1 MFRKEDAE
9 TLAVACVAALA
20 IVIIAASIA
29 FGQCPNGQCP
39 ESRQTQSN
47 SAMCDNQPTPAWRYE
62 RAIGHRSAI
71 VRIYG
76 EDGKGLRS
84 IGSGTLVRWSGR
96 IVVLTARHVIRD
108 AKGIVVWLVTGTKH
122 RARVLRVD
130 TVWDCAV
137 LELEGRPEGIRP
149 VELAYGR
156 EAVFGKG
163 ARLES
168 CGYGPDG
175 KLASNFGLFIGYR
188 RSTQAMRGPDD
199 WGVISGHARGGD
211 SGGAVF
217 DSRGRLVGVLWG
229 TDGSTVTYVQV
240 GRVHILLG
248 QTFQPARTYPRSH
261 IEGRPDLRLVP
272 VVYPAQCPPVGC
284 PPAGL
289 FSRGGSQHGQPIR
302 GGNTP
307 TPAPMPGQDIG
318 ELPFPDQAGDSA
330 GGSWLPWRN
339 GMESKVGD
347 LGRQLQNIDARQR
360 EMLDALRQQPSP
372 PVIQPGVPDWKPPK
386 DAAVTP
392 LGVVLCMLGAGVTG
406 VVLFYIVGKQ

>member
-163 ARLES
+163 ARL
-168 CGYGPDG
+168 D
-175 KLASNFGLFIGYR
+175 ASQENPYF
-188 RSTQAMRGPDD
+188 T
-199 WGVISGHARGGD
+199 V
-211 SGGAVF
+211 SGGAHKQHESAF
-217 DSRGRLVGVLWG
+217 
-229 TDGSTVTYVQV
+229 
-240 GRVHILLG
+240 LG
-248 QTFQPARTYPRSH
+248 QTA
-261 IEGRPDLRLVP
+261 
-272 VVYPAQCPPVGC
+272 A
-284 PPAGL
+284 
-289 FSRGGSQHGQPIR
+289 GGSQTSCFLTAHYNEGKRMEQSTR
-302 GGNTP
+302 AN
-307 TPAPMPGQDIG
+307 A
-318 ELPFPDQAGDSA
+318 A
-330 GGSWLPWRN
+330 N
-339 GMESKVGD
+339 G
-347 LGRQLQNIDARQR
+347 
-360 EMLDALRQQPSP
+360 
-372 PVIQPGVPDWKPPK
+372 
-386 DAAVTP
+386 
-392 LGVVLCMLGAGVTG
+392 
-406 VVLFYIVGKQ
+406 